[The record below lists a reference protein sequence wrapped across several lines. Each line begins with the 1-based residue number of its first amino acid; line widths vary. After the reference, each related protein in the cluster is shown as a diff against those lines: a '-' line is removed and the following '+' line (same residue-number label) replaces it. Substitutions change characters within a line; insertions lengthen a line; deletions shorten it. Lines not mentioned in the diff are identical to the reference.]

1 MDKIHLST
9 KDKLIL
15 VSQIQRQQNK
25 QMLDEWWWMIRG
37 CGDTVPRQ
45 SSPGVV
51 RIRISTQ
58 AEPLT
63 WLLCQCTTNIQLLVQ
78 WWETESRDAESC
90 PIFMTPTATLAV
102 IQRETYVHKQ
112 CVTLLH
118 MAHLFKERVRTA
130 TQCACSPHASKWPP
144 TTSSPAKRCTIQ
156 RTCRLLPLK
165 YVLCYLMLRTHVQ
178 LSLAVDIFKPS
189 HLHIIQRDI
198 SKMNPYD
205 ERQPF
210 CLWLGTSGL
219 ASEDRALST
228 TCVCLVT
235 IIAYAAAS

>member
-1 MDKIHLST
+1 
-9 KDKLIL
+9 
-15 VSQIQRQQNK
+15 
-25 QMLDEWWWMIRG
+25 
-37 CGDTVPRQ
+37 
-45 SSPGVV
+45 
-51 RIRISTQ
+51 
-58 AEPLT
+58 
-63 WLLCQCTTNIQLLVQ
+63 
-78 WWETESRDAESC
+78 
-90 PIFMTPTATLAV
+90 
-102 IQRETYVHKQ
+102 
-112 CVTLLH
+112 
-118 MAHLFKERVRTA
+118 
-130 TQCACSPHASKWPP
+130 
-144 TTSSPAKRCTIQ
+144 
-156 RTCRLLPLK
+156 
-165 YVLCYLMLRTHVQ
+165 MLRTHVQ